1 MQHCMGRSH
10 DKITA
15 ANSVCGNPPQDRHV
29 MDAKRFSDAG
39 ARTENTDPAHS
50 CPASVEGLAR
60 AGARDGG
67 QLALEFCAGMLA
79 KDDARFFH
87 IIRDPRDVLLSGTRY
102 HETTARATYDD
113 LMIATGISRTKIS
126 DGLDILAK
134 RNLIVRG
141 PEGRSTFGLTNYG
154 EEHRWAGLPA
164 KPLYDP
170 HWSIPMFEDFHL
182 RKPAELDAV
191 KLYLAFAA
199 RRDTGQNVTRMTYN
213 HISDYAGIKLG
224 RIKRA
229 LGILNINGLITV
241 ESYERMDGLPGTSH
255 GYRLAHLYPTLHA
268 GTTGRATRGPADDLQ
283 NYD

>member
-1 MQHCMGRSH
+1 MTRSQPRILCVATHHKTGTSWMQ
-10 DKITA
+10 
-15 ANSVCGNPPQDRHV
+15 SV
-29 MDAKRFSDAG
+29 FL
-39 ARTENTDPAHS
+39 T
-50 CPASVEGLAR
+50 LAR
-60 AGARDGG
+60 ELKIPIRRIPVLRQWKDLPEQGRVMVVNWRSNFAPG
-67 QLALEFCAGMLA
+67 LLA

-241 ESYERMDGLPGTSH
+241 ESYERMDGLPGASH

>member
-1 MQHCMGRSH
+1 MNMRQWVKLPSTWIEEGGLSAFKWRVGQGASE
-10 DKITA
+10 TA
-15 ANSVCGNPPQDRHV
+15 ALMALMVI
-29 MDAKRFSDAG
+29 
-39 ARTENTDPAHS
+39 AH
-50 CPASVEGLAR
+50 R
-60 AGARDGG
+60 ANLEDG
-67 QLALEFCAGMLA
+67 
-79 KDDARFFH
+79 
-87 IIRDPRDVLLSGTRY
+87 I
-102 HETTARATYDD
+102 ARATYDD

-213 HISDYAGIKLG
+213 RISDYAGIKLG

-241 ESYERMDGLPGTSH
+241 ESYARMDGLPGASH
-255 GYRLAHLYPTLHA
+255 GYRLAHLHPTLHA